1 MLLLV
6 EIIIEELLF
15 YLEGKIKWGLVMRLS
30 IFNLLLILNGAVA
43 R

>member
-15 YLEGKIKWGLVMRLS
+15 YLEGKIKWSLVMRLS

>member
-15 YLEGKIKWGLVMRLS
+15 YLEDKIKWSLVMRLS

>member
-1 MLLLV
+1 M
-6 EIIIEELLF
+6 IIVELLF

-30 IFNLLLILNGAVA
+30 IFNFLLILNGAVA